1 MAHLT
6 VRVKGVDGHYKEKLT
21 KDRMVLGRSSKCDIC
36 ITDVDGVSRE
46 HCVFIEEDGE
56 WFVEDLGTTNGTKV
70 NKERIEG
77 RQKLNERDIVNV
89 SKVRLTV
96 HINSA
101 SQKMRTQAAPEQQ
114 VGEHDPAEAIC
125 CTSCSTWVSVAH
137 RIPGEQMVC
146 PRCNTPLTVPQLV
159 GA

>member
-6 VRVKGVDGHYKEKLT
+6 VRVKGVEGHYKEKLT
-21 KDRMVLGRSSKCDIC
+21 KDRMVLGRSSKSDIS

-46 HCVFIEEDGE
+46 HCVFIREDDE
-56 WFVEDLGTTNGTKV
+56 WYLEDMGTTNGTKP

-77 RQKLNERDIVNV
+77 RVKLNERDIVKV

-101 SQKMRTQAAPEQQ
+101 SQKMRTQAAPEHQ
-114 VGEHDPAEAIC
+114 VGEFDPREAITC
-125 CTSCSTWVSVAH
+125 SSCESWVSVAH
-137 RIPGEQMVC
+137 RIPGEHMVC
-146 PRCNTPLTVPQLV
+146 PRCNTQLSIPQLV
-159 GA
+159 S